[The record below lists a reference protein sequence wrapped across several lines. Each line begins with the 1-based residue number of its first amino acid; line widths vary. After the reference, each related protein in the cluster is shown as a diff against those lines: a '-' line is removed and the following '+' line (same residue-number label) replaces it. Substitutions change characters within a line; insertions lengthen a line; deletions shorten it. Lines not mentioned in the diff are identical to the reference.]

1 MIHAT
6 DPVIT
11 ASLPAIPEALRPET
25 NARIGALF
33 EAVASLPE
41 SPGGAPGWRGQLARV
56 FAASEFVARSCARE
70 PALLAGLIGSGELFR
85 AYAPGELTGLI
96 LAATAAAGD
105 EAALSRTLRR
115 QRAREMVRIAWR
127 DLTGMAALDETVAD
141 LSALAEACLDGALDR
156 LHGWA
161 AQKHGAPRGQPSGR
175 PQRLVVLAMGKLG
188 GRELNFSSDIDLI
201 FCYPEEGECET
212 ASAPDLTAH
221 ARSAS
226 GSPPSPANGRGNEGE
241 GARGPRTRVP
251 DVPPITP
258 PIGEQGLS
266 NQEFFARLGRA
277 LIRALHE
284 NTADGFVFRVD
295 MRLRPN
301 GESGPLALSFEA
313 MEHYYQLHGRDWE
326 RYAFIKARVVAGD
339 RAAGAELL
347 ATLKPFVYRKYLD
360 YGAIES
366 IRTMKAMIEREMA
379 RQGMNRNIKLG
390 RGGIRE
396 IEFIVQTHQLIRA
409 GREPS
414 LQEPN
419 ARRVLAALRR
429 AGYLETEAAIR
440 LDAAYVFLRDVE
452 HRLQMV
458 EDRQTQRLPDDE
470 PGQLRLAFACGFSD
484 WPTFLAALDGH
495 RQAVHEQFSVLFRQ
509 AGEEQGAP
517 DSLVTLWQGQLDD
530 EAAGR
535 LLREQG
541 YAESGEVLALL
552 QSLRTSGAYLALS
565 TTGRER
571 VDRVVP
577 MILAQCGRSPAPL
590 ATLQR
595 LVQVLEAI
603 GRRTAYFALMA
614 ENPPVVK
621 QLVSLAGASPWIA
634 NWIARHPLLLDELLN
649 PALARLP
656 VPAQLHDELRERL
669 AQLPADD
676 LELQMEVLREFRH
689 GHVLRVAAADLGTK
703 LDPLET
709 GGALAAIA
717 DTVVGESLR
726 LAERDLQKRHG
737 RPRCPGHA
745 SAPGLAVIGYGKL
758 GSRELGYG
766 SDLDMIFLY
775 EGCDNGESDG
785 ERPLPN
791 ESWFARLGQRLI
803 HLLTTRTAGG
813 LLYEVDMR
821 LRPSGKSGP
830 LVASLDSFERYQTT
844 EAWTWE
850 HQALVRARP
859 VAGDPGVIAEFARL
873 RAAILCRPRDPAGLV
888 RDVLDMRARMRESHG
903 SRESGLVDLKHDR
916 GGIVDI
922 EFMVQYWVLRWA
934 AEHPALIRQTD
945 NIHILQALAGE
956 GLLDPKRAAFLEEGY
971 RRYLSLEHHLKLQEQ
986 GSLLPAAQLGDLPER
1001 VRQVWKD
1008 EFNEE

>member
-1 MIHAT
+1 
-6 DPVIT
+6 
-11 ASLPAIPEALRPET
+11 AL
-25 NARIGALF
+25 N
-33 EAVASLPE
+33 
-41 SPGGAPGWRGQLARV
+41 
-56 FAASEFVARSCARE
+56 
-70 PALLAGLIGSGELFR
+70 
-85 AYAPGELTGLI
+85 
-96 LAATAAAGD
+96 
-105 EAALSRTLRR
+105 
-115 QRAREMVRIAWR
+115 
-127 DLTGMAALDETVAD
+127 
-141 LSALAEACLDGALDR
+141 
-156 LHGWA
+156 
-161 AQKHGAPRGQPSGR
+161 
-175 PQRLVVLAMGKLG
+175 
-188 GRELNFSSDIDLI
+188 
-201 FCYPEEGECET
+201 
-212 ASAPDLTAH
+212 
-221 ARSAS
+221 
-226 GSPPSPANGRGNEGE
+226 
-241 GARGPRTRVP
+241 
-251 DVPPITP
+251 
-258 PIGEQGLS
+258 
-266 NQEFFARLGRA
+266 
-277 LIRALHE
+277 E

-326 RYAFIKARVVAGD
+326 RYAFVKARVVAGD

-396 IEFIVQTHQLIRA
+396 IEFIVQTHQLIRG

-419 ARRVLAALRR
+419 ARRVLAVLRR
-429 AGYLETEAAIR
+429 AGYLKEEAATR

-452 HRLQMV
+452 HRLQMA
-458 EDRQTQRLPDDE
+458 EDQQTQRLPDDE
-470 PGQLRLAFACGFSD
+470 LGQLRLAFASGFDD
-484 WPTFLAALDGH
+484 WTSFLATLDGH
-495 RQAVHEQFSVLFRQ
+495 RLAVHEQFSALFRQ
-509 AGEEQGAP
+509 AGEAQDATDP
-517 DSLVTLWQGQLDD
+517 LVTLWQGALDD

-577 MILAQCGRSPAPL
+577 MILAQCGHSPTPL

-595 LVQVLEAI
+595 LMQVLEAI
-603 GRRTAYFALMA
+603 GRRTAYFALMV

-656 VPAQLHDELRERL
+656 EPAQLRAELRERL

-689 GHVLRVAAADLGTK
+689 GYVLRVAAADLGAK

-709 GGALAAIA
+709 GSALAAIA

-726 LAERDLQKRHG
+726 LAERDLQRRHG
-737 RPRCPGHA
+737 RPCCAGRTEPPGFA
-745 SAPGLAVIGYGKL
+745 DGTEGTTSTSLYRAPRLDPIGEARAARRDGSPTHPARSSCLETEHDCGFAVIGYGKL

-775 EGCDNGESDG
+775 EGGRDGGETDG
-785 ERPLPN
+785 DRPLPN
-791 ESWFARLGQRLI
+791 ESYFARLGQRLI

-830 LVASLDSFERYQTT
+830 LVASLDSFEHYQLN

-859 VAGDPGVIAEFARL
+859 VTGNPAVIEAFGRL
-873 RAAILCRPRDPAGLV
+873 REAILCRPRDPAKLAQDV
-888 RDVLDMRARMRESHG
+888 RDMRTRMLETRD
-903 SRESGLVDLKHDR
+903 SRETGLIDLKHDR

-934 AEHPALIRQTD
+934 AEHPVLIRQTD

-986 GSLLPAAQLGDLPER
+986 GSLLQAAQLGDLPER